1 MVLAAQDAL
10 GVLTGRADAL
20 VRTTHG
26 WRSSSARPWS
36 KATASL
42 LALFPLT

>member
-26 WRSSSARPWS
+26 
-36 KATASL
+36 
-42 LALFPLT
+42 